1 MLFPTK
7 RLFKQ
12 TNKMK
17 LTELLSSINPIKVIG
32 PAETDILSLTA
43 DSRHAG
49 EGAMFVAMK
58 GVTVDGHTFI
68 PSLEGKG
75 IAALVVEQLP
85 ETLWDNTTSVV
96 IENSAVAL
104 GHLASCWYGHPS
116 RKLHLIGVTGTN
128 GKTTTA
134 TLIYEMARLMGYKAG
149 LLSTVVN
156 YVDTE
161 AVHANQTTPDP
172 LTINGLLA
180 RMVEKGCSYAA
191 MEVSSHAA
199 HQHRIAGLKF
209 AGGVFSNLTRDHL
222 DYHKTVQAYLEAKKS
237 FFDGLDP
244 EAFALTNIDD
254 KVGEVMVQNTR
265 AARKTYSLRSM
276 ADFRGKVV
284 ESRLDGTLMS
294 FNGHEVDVLFTGRF
308 NAYNLT
314 AVFGTSILLGW
325 DMEQVLVNMS
335 RLVPVA
341 GRFQTFH
348 SPDGSVTGIVDYAHT
363 PDAVVSVLT
372 AIREVVGNRGRI
384 ITVVGA
390 GGNRDKGKRPIMAKE
405 AARLSDIVILT
416 SDNPRFEQPEDI
428 LKDMEAG
435 LDTPEL
441 QERSTS
447 ITDRREA
454 ILHAASIASKGDVIL
469 IAGKGHEDYQEVCGV
484 KHHFDDREEIR
495 KALNAIGS

>member
-1 MLFPTK
+1 
-7 RLFKQ
+7 
-12 TNKMK
+12 MK
-17 LTELLSSINPIKVIG
+17 LTELLSSIKPVNVAGTTEKEIM
-32 PAETDILSLTA
+32 SLTA
-43 DSRHAG
+43 DSRQAG
-49 EGAMFVAMK
+49 EGSMFVAVR

-68 PSLEGKG
+68 PSLAGKG
-75 IAALVVEQLP
+75 VAAIVVEQLP
-85 ETLWDNTTSVV
+85 ETLWEDTTYIVV
-96 IENSAVAL
+96 ENSAVAL
-104 GHLASCWYGHPS
+104 GHLASCWYGYPS
-116 RKLHLIGVTGTN
+116 RKLRLVGVTGTN

-134 TLIYEMARLMGYKAG
+134 TLIYEMARLMEHKAG

-161 AVHANQTTPDP
+161 AIHANQTTPDP
-172 LTINGLLA
+172 ITINALLA
-180 RMVEKGCSYAA
+180 RMVEKGCTYAA

-237 FFDGLDP
+237 FFDGLDAD
-244 EAFALTNIDD
+244 AFALTNLDD

-265 AARKTYSLRSM
+265 ATRKTYSLRSM

-294 FNGHEVDVLFTGRF
+294 FNGHEVNVLFTGRF

-314 AVFGTSILLGW
+314 AVFGTSVLLGW
-325 DMEQVLVNMS
+325 DLEDVLVNMS

-363 PDAVVSVLT
+363 PDAVVNVIT
-372 AIREVVGNRGRI
+372 AIREVIGNRGRI

-405 AARLSDIVILT
+405 AARLSDMVILT

-428 LKDMEAG
+428 LRDMEEG
-435 LDTPEL
+435 LDDPAL
-441 QERSTS
+441 RERSTS
-447 ITDRREA
+447 IVDRREA
-454 ILHAASIASKGDVIL
+454 IMHAASVARKGDVIL

-495 KALNAIGS
+495 KALFSVTG